1 MENLVDD
8 YLEKSW
14 SDKIIKL
21 IMILI
26 IKLMMTSGND
36 EDNDKSKE

>member
-26 IKLMMTSGND
+26 IKLMMKSGND